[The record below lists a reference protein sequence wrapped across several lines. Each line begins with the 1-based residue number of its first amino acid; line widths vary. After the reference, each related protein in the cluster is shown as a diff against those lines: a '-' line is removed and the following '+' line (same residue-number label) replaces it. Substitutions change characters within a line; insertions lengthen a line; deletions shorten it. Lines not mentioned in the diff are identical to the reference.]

1 MRYTGS
7 SLVLLLV
14 AAGCGLTAD
23 PDAGADARADLASGE
38 RVAVS
43 QSVAASAARPEGWD
57 DYWYSGLAE
66 ISTYDFTQVRYRAP
80 RKGEAVLV
88 FVTEPFLPEAQV
100 KDDGRPSGE
109 ESISVLK
116 LNRIHRFRTGIYDY
130 SLMLSAFTP
139 VGRDRFPQ
147 TLKTTLSSQ
156 DWCGHSWFQ
165 LNREG
170 GGTYA
175 SSRRSYFQGEA
186 DADERLR
193 EVELLEDELP
203 ALVRLDP
210 ELVPTGAV
218 RAVPGAMFSSMQHV
232 MPAALDATVRV
243 ERGGGVLEVA
253 IAYPEL
259 ERELTYRFAEV
270 FPHELLGWRETVAGE
285 LLSEASRR
293 TTRRS
298 AYWGEN
304 APRFAPL
311 RDSLRL

>member
-1 MRYTGS
+1 MRYAGHLLALLSIASACGTPTETGIGDEA
-7 SLVLLLV
+7 L
-14 AAGCGLTAD
+14 AALTA
-23 PDAGADARADLASGE
+23 GARPTAGE
-38 RVAVS
+38 RAL
-43 QSVAASAARPEGWD
+43 APPKRPDGWD
-57 DYWYSGLAE
+57 DYWYGGLAE
-66 ISTYDFTQVRYRAP
+66 ISTYDLTQVRYRAP
-80 RKGEAVLV
+80 RSGEAVLV

-100 KDDGRPSGE
+100 KDDGQPSGE

-139 VGRDRFPQ
+139 VSRDRYPQ

-165 LNREG
+165 LNRDGEG
-170 GGTYA
+170 AYA

-193 EVELLEDELP
+193 GVALLEDELP

-210 ELVPTGAV
+210 ALVPTGRL

-232 MPAALDATVRV
+232 MPAALEATVSV
-243 ERGGGVLEVA
+243 ERGGGAIEVA
-253 IAYPEL
+253 IAYPAL
-259 ERELTYRFAEV
+259 ERGLSYRFAEA

-285 LLSEASRR
+285 LLSEATRR
-293 TTRRS
+293 ATRRS